1 MRTALTRAAR
11 LSAAAVLATTVA
23 LTVAVGPAQADLWQH
38 TDGFEGSPAAVWEFH
53 RSGAGSGA
61 YELGAGT
68 ARSGS
73 NNAILTTSAGG
84 WSGVGKLLTVRPRT
98 AGHSTTCGGG
108 FFVRAVSGPAVL
120 NVEVIDPASWTY
132 LALRTVRITDTVW
145 RRHDVASYANGPS
158 QVFVRVSLLGGSG
171 AVRVDDMAFQCTFFS
186 S

>member
-1 MRTALTRAAR
+1 MRTALTRAVR
-11 LSAAAVLATTVA
+11 ITAAAVMATTVA
-23 LTVAVGPAQADLWQH
+23 LTVAVSPAQADLWQH
-38 TDGFEGSPAAVWEFH
+38 TDGFESSPAAVWEFH

-61 YELGAGT
+61 FELGAGK
-68 ARSGS
+68 AHSGA

-98 AGHSTTCGGG
+98 AGHNTTCGGG
-108 FFVRAVSGPAVL
+108 FFVQAVSGPAVL

-171 AVRVDDMAFQCTFFS
+171 PVRVDDMAFQCTFFS
-186 S
+186 N